1 MARRR
6 KAMSTVR
13 KREKNATVDLTV
25 QRRIRNVKMN
35 QPWRD
40 EGLVML
46 CFSLAQ
52 KREELRMAYE

>member
-1 MARRR
+1 
-6 KAMSTVR
+6 MSTVR